1 MRSPLVPPSD
11 LLYSLLLLNG
21 WYDVNILLCQHCHIS
36 HFLSRLRNNSRF
48 HLGPVL
54 NVSSSSFSSDG
65 SGLQRPLEGLRE
77 AAGAVLMLGCDIR
90 DVRRLFGLLGRLG
103 LLLPHLHWV
112 LGDGQRV
119 EELRGDGL
127 PVGLLAHGGMGPPSL
142 EHYVQDGLELV
153 ARAVGAA
160 ALTDPALALI
170 PGTTNCMAMQHGNFS
185 SGVYLARLVVMSWW
199 SE

>member
-1 MRSPLVPPSD
+1 MTGVQTCALP
-11 LLYSLLLLNG
+11 
-21 WYDVNILLCQHCHIS
+21 IC
-36 HFLSRLRNNSRF
+36 
-48 HLGPVL
+48 
-54 NVSSSSFSSDG
+54 
-65 SGLQRPLEGLRE
+65 LRE

-119 EELRGDGL
+119 EELRAEGL

-170 PGTTNCMAMQHGNFS
+170 PGTTNCMAMQQHGNLS
-185 SGVYLARLVVMSWW
+185 SGVYLARCVVMSWW
-199 SE
+199 SRWERERGRGRRGEEVNEVNRGERCAQGRENSNYCILIML